1 MCQHSLHFNV
11 VENVSKP
18 RWNFSAF
25 VGTSKTGGDKKRD
38 NVRQGKIASLL
49 PPTHME
55 RRRERKG
62 MTGIRCWVDGHS
74 DGISDD
80 RVVRYFAFASVF
92 EILVCFS
99 FVLQASETG

>member
-1 MCQHSLHFNV
+1 MLLRMSQNQ
-11 VENVSKP
+11 
-18 RWNFSAF
+18 
-25 VGTSKTGGDKKRD
+25 GGILVPLWEHLKLKETKKRD